1 MCVPKTFGPI
11 LVVTYKNNALD
22 HFLEMCLDSSP
33 SIVRVGGQ
41 SSSNKLRDRLLS
53 KVGRVWPE
61 PLNTQ
66 KTKLKVQ
73 LEKIQDQVKEAYD
86 KVKRSSVFN
95 AKIFL
100 EVFAVNV

>member
-1 MCVPKTFGPI
+1 MSSDTEWWSVLI
-11 LVVTYKNNALD
+11 
-22 HFLEMCLDSSP
+22 FL
-33 SIVRVGGQ
+33 
-41 SSSNKLRDRLLS
+41 